1 MNLKN
6 IGMKRNKK
14 AIKKKNNEKKK
25 ITILFLFLF
34 KKKNVFQLIS
44 NYFKYLQILIKII
57 RNKWLNWIIL
67 Q

>member
-1 MNLKN
+1 
-6 IGMKRNKK
+6 MKRNKK

-34 KKKNVFQLIS
+34 KKINVFQLIS

>member
-1 MNLKN
+1 
-6 IGMKRNKK
+6 MKRNKK